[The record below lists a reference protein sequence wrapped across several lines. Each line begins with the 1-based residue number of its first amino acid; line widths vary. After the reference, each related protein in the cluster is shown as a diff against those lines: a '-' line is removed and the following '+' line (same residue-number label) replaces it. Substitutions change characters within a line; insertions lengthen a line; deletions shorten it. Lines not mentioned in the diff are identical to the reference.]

1 MNANTLAVDFKP
13 LTQTNPEPK
22 FARDHFTYRGR
33 EWRIFKRGNGPKAKW
48 NLYFEHNLKRHKYS
62 LGEVEKRSAIES
74 AKIIIDGV
82 LDGHKDAVR
91 KMMRGGSERAIE
103 YSALTKLVETFERMP
118 LDISYTHRRNAVY
131 SFKVVMRSCGGS
143 EFEKLTAAALSEQ
156 TARAFF
162 EAAMVKAKRER
173 DQEDEA
179 RIKRSAN
186 STFAQAA
193 CLFRSKCLSKYRD
206 AGLVLPDVQAFLA
219 VFDEEKFT
227 GITPVYNPPDEK
239 LIRKTLHAWLD
250 LPRNEFI
257 AAGLELSCGLRKG
270 EVAQVTWGM
279 WSRSMGSALLD
290 GRGQVKNQSGRF
302 VVAPIDPFWKL
313 LNRRIEREK
322 WRGQPDELVLQGSK
336 TDLEDNIFRNIG
348 AWLRGL
354 GWETQK
360 TNHALRAYSGSLV
373 AMKFDIFKASAWL
386 RHSSVKVTQQNYT
399 HFLNER
405 VFNPKLVRVRF
416 AKG

>member
-1 MNANTLAVDFKP
+1 MNTNTLAINFSAESTTKP
-13 LTQTNPEPK
+13 DPK
-22 FARDHFTYRGR
+22 FDRDHFTYRGR
-33 EWRIFKRGNGPKAKW
+33 EWRIFKRGTGAKARW
-48 NLYFEHNLKRHKYS
+48 NLYFEHNKKRHKYS
-62 LGEVEKRSAIES
+62 LGEVEKRAATES

-91 KMMRGGSERAIE
+91 KMMRGGSERAID
-103 YSALTKLVETFERMP
+103 YSPLTKLVDAFERMP
-118 LDISYTHRRNAVY
+118 LDISFTHRRNSVY
-131 SFKVVMRSCGGS
+131 SLKVVLRGAG
-143 EFEKLTAAALSEQ
+143 EFDKLTTSVLDEQ
-156 TARAFF
+156 TARAWFD
-162 EAAMVKAKRER
+162 AATVKAKREP

-193 CLFRSKCLSKYRD
+193 CLFRPKCLSKYRD
-206 AGLVLPDVQAFLA
+206 AGLVLPDVQGFLSI
-219 VFDEEKFT
+219 FDEEKFT
-227 GITPVYNPPDEK
+227 GITPVYHPPDEE
-239 LIRKTLHAWLD
+239 LIRKTLHEWLK

-257 AAGLELSCGLRKG
+257 AVGLELSCGLRKG
-270 EVAQVTWGM
+270 EVAKVTWGM
-279 WSRSMGSALLD
+279 WGSSMGSALLD
-290 GRGQVKNQSGRF
+290 GRGRVKNQSGRF
-302 VVAPIDPFWKL
+302 VVAPIDPFWKV
-313 LNRRIEREK
+313 LNRRIDREA
-322 WRGQPDELVLQGSK
+322 WRGGKEALVLTGSK

-405 VFNPKLVRVRF
+405 VFNPKLVRIRF